1 MDSADSVRSMACC
14 VDCGHFAT
22 IHHGGGGGKPGG
34 SSCAS
39 QGCECRRFVEGS
51 GARVP
56 VDEDYLRPAEAA
68 QLIEVSVHTLSYWR
82 QSGRG
87 PKPTKLGSRVLC
99 QRKEI
104 ERWLATLEGYFSS
117 RETGSKGWSVEARQ
131 TTSAW
136 MEKAIAAAGRI
147 EPTHT
152 SHWKLASTYALLSI
166 AESLAGAR
174 QSTPEPSRVSV
185 QMTSSALSDSELLT
199 TADVSAMTRVAV
211 ATLRYWRHAGGVVG
225 PPSVK
230 LGRRVMYRRS
240 EVEKWLREAK

>member
-1 MDSADSVRSMACC
+1 
-14 VDCGHFAT
+14 
-22 IHHGGGGGKPGG
+22 
-34 SSCAS
+34 
-39 QGCECRRFVEGS
+39 
-51 GARVP
+51 
-56 VDEDYLRPAEAA
+56 
-68 QLIEVSVHTLSYWR
+68 
-82 QSGRG
+82 
-87 PKPTKLGSRVLC
+87 
-99 QRKEI
+99 
-104 ERWLATLEGYFSS
+104 
-117 RETGSKGWSVEARQ
+117 
-131 TTSAW
+131 

-152 SHWKLASTYALLSI
+152 SPWKLASTYALLSI

-174 QSTPEPSRVSV
+174 QSTPEPSKVSV
-185 QMTSSALSDSELLT
+185 RMTSSALSDSELLT

>member
-1 MDSADSVRSMACC
+1 MVS
-14 VDCGHFAT
+14 
-22 IHHGGGGGKPGG
+22 GG
-34 SSCAS
+34 
-39 QGCECRRFVEGS
+39 
-51 GARVP
+51 
-56 VDEDYLRPAEAA
+56 
-68 QLIEVSVHTLSYWR
+68 
-82 QSGRG
+82 
-87 PKPTKLGSRVLC
+87 
-99 QRKEI
+99 
-104 ERWLATLEGYFSS
+104 
-117 RETGSKGWSVEARQ
+117 RQ

-152 SHWKLASTYALLSI
+152 SPWKLASTYALLSI

-174 QSTPEPSRVSV
+174 QSTPEPSKVSV
-185 QMTSSALSDSELLT
+185 RMTSSALSDSELLT